1 MMRQRFVLLIILFI
15 TLALSVA
22 PVFAQ
27 DGTLKAQTLVIIN
40 IRSGP
45 GTEWR
50 ILGVAGA
57 GTTVLLDGQSFGGSW
72 VRGITSGGL
81 VGWIFTDTLSISQQ
95 QAVTMRAIWVD
106 EPFTLSAPAQE
117 GGIPAP
123 AEGTTPETTAPVA
136 PIVNTAPVRGFSY
149 GGHVRGLGS
158 ETVNWMRVAGMSWVK
173 KQWRWEPGQD
183 PGNAAG
189 MIEEA
194 HAHGFRILLG
204 IVGDGAKVND
214 GGYFEAYASFVG
226 GVAALG
232 ADGIEV
238 WNEPNIDREWAYG
251 SIDPGRYTE
260 LLRQSYY
267 AIKGANANTLVVSG
281 APAPTGYF
289 GGCSGIGCDDNLYL
303 AGMAAAGAANY
314 MDCVG
319 VHYNEGILPPTSTSG
334 DPRGNSTHYTRYYG
348 SMVDVYSRAFGGS
361 RQLCFTE
368 LGYLTPEGYGP
379 LPAGFDWASNV
390 TVGQH
395 AAWLDQVVS
404 MAANSG
410 RIRLLII
417 WNVDFTDYGADPMGG
432 YAMIRPGGDCPACHA
447 LGQ

>member
-1 MMRQRFVLLIILFI
+1 
-15 TLALSVA
+15 
-22 PVFAQ
+22 
-27 DGTLKAQTLVIIN
+27 
-40 IRSGP
+40 
-45 GTEWR
+45 
-50 ILGVAGA
+50 
-57 GTTVLLDGQSFGGSW
+57 
-72 VRGITSGGL
+72 
-81 VGWIFTDTLSISQQ
+81 
-95 QAVTMRAIWVD
+95 
-106 EPFTLSAPAQE
+106 
-117 GGIPAP
+117 
-123 AEGTTPETTAPVA
+123 
-136 PIVNTAPVRGFSY
+136 
-149 GGHVRGLGS
+149 
-158 ETVNWMRVAGMSWVK
+158 
-173 KQWRWEPGQD
+173 
-183 PGNAAG
+183 
-189 MIEEA
+189 
-194 HAHGFRILLG
+194 
-204 IVGDGAKVND
+204 
-214 GGYFEAYASFVG
+214 
-226 GVAALG
+226 
-232 ADGIEV
+232 
-238 WNEPNIDREWAYG
+238 
-251 SIDPGRYTE
+251 

-319 VHYNEGILPPTSTSG
+319 IHYNEGILPPTSTSG

-395 AAWLDQVVS
+395 AAWIDQVVS

-410 RIRLLII
+410 RIRLLIL

-432 YAMIRPGGDCPACHA
+432 YAMFRPGGDCPACRS